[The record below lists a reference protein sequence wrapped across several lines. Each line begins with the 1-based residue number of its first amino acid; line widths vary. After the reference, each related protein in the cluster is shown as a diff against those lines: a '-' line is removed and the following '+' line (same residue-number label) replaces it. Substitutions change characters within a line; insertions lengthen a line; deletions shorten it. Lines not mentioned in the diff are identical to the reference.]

1 MECHERYILP
11 MDLSPA
17 LDRSPWYRRQPE
29 ELRKAIRQ
37 EGRAASLAAGQM
49 AYLEG
54 DASTGLWIVLEGLLR
69 LELAIGPDRVALV
82 GLAPAGAVFG
92 RSRTGGAAAR
102 IVSARAAHAT
112 RALQLSDAA
121 IARIADRDGRMW
133 RALGEAVQSQL
144 DTTLVALGQ
153 LLCLPPA
160 GRIAARLLMLGQS
173 GAADVTQSDLAELT
187 GLSRKVVNG
196 HLGAMAKAGLVQRSY
211 RRIAISDPAGLARL
225 AGMG

>member
-1 MECHERYILP
+1 
-11 MDLSPA
+11 MDLAPA
-17 LDRSPWYRRQPE
+17 LDRCLWYRRQPE
-29 ELRKAIRQ
+29 ELRAAIRH
-37 EGRAASLAAGQM
+37 EGRAVSLASGQI

-54 DASTGLWIVLEGLLR
+54 DASTGLWIVLDGLLR
-69 LELAIGPDRVALV
+69 LELPIGAERTALV

-92 RSRTGGAAAR
+92 RSRTGGAAGR
-102 IVSARAAHAT
+102 IVSARAARPT

-133 RALGEAVQSQL
+133 RALSEAVQNQL

-160 GRIAARLLMLGQS
+160 GRIAARLLMLAQEGS
-173 GAADVTQSDLAELT
+173 AIVTQADLAELT

-196 HLGAMAKAGLVQRSY
+196 HLGAMEDAGLIRRSY
-211 RRIAISDPAGLARL
+211 RRIALLDPAALGGLA
-225 AGMG
+225 AMV